1 MNLFT
6 GIMFEKFNKAW
17 SKEKNKG
24 ISNNPLAERY
34 WDFLKQLPYVNPEF
48 HGFKLSQGKISK
60 FVYDYF
66 ANNKYFDYTI
76 LSVIVLNIVVMA
88 MNYEGAPSTYVQAL
102 DYLNLIFT
110 IIFILEACLKIIA
123 LGFNGYFYYSWNVF
137 DFFVV
142 SCSIVDLIISNA
154 TASNNTFLKSFQI
167 IRIMRLLR
175 ITRVLRVIRSLK
187 GLEKLLM
194 MLKWSMTALSNIFI
208 LMFLVF
214 CIFAIMGC
222 YIYDG
227 INYTD
232 YKSYFNY
239 VNEYHN
245 FDNFYYSFLLVFRQ
259 MTGENWPLVMM
270 EFAKGIYIYITLV
283 DKYKSQEYT
292 AFLYF
297 ICMNFTTFFILLN
310 LFTLV
315 TIQLY
320 DEFNDKLDNPVEKF
334 NEIVNEFRKAWNKY
348 SSQKEKG
355 LKIRSA
361 LLPNVFYDLQGDLT
375 KGYVKNIEKI
385 NKYIYDL
392 RLMQ

>member
-24 ISNNPLAERY
+24 ISDNALAERY

-48 HGFKLSQGKISK
+48 SGFKLIENRVSR
-60 FVYDYF
+60 FLYDYF

-76 LSVIVLNIVVMA
+76 LSVIVLNVVVMA
-88 MNYEGAPSTYVQAL
+88 MSYEGAPASYTGAL
-102 DYLNLIFT
+102 EMLNLIFT
-110 IIFILEACLKIIA
+110 SVFICEAIIKLIA
-123 LGFNGYFYYSWNVF
+123 LGLGGYFYYSWNVF

-142 SCSIVDLIISNA
+142 FCSIIDLLLTNVTSSN
-154 TASNNTFLKSFQI
+154 STFLKSFQI
-167 IRIMRLLR
+167 IRVMRLLR

-227 INYTD
+227 LTYQL
-232 YKSYFNY
+232 YSHSFSY

-245 FDNFYYSFLLVFRQ
+245 FDNFYNAFLLVFRQ
-259 MTGENWPLVMM
+259 MTGENWPLMMM
-270 EFAKGIYIYITLV
+270 EFSKGNY
-283 DKYKSQEYT
+283 
-292 AFLYF
+292 
-297 ICMNFTTFFILLN
+297 
-310 LFTLV
+310 
-315 TIQLY
+315 
-320 DEFNDKLDNPVEKF
+320 KF
-334 NEIVNEFRKAWNKY
+334 NK
-348 SSQKEKG
+348 
-355 LKIRSA
+355 
-361 LLPNVFYDLQGDLT
+361 
-375 KGYVKNIEKI
+375 
-385 NKYIYDL
+385 
-392 RLMQ
+392 